1 MLWPAVAICACA
13 ANIACTLM
21 FIRMEV
27 LMTVSVMSGSERWNS
42 ESQDV
47 EAVAN
52 PHHAKAALE
61 LQELMR

>member
-1 MLWPAVAICACA
+1 
-13 ANIACTLM
+13 
-21 FIRMEV
+21 MEV

-42 ESQDV
+42 ESQDI